1 MRISI
6 GGNMRKLRLDKGLTQ
21 EQLAEVFNVS
31 AQAVSRWENDQA
43 YPDISLL
50 PGLAMYYGVSIDEIV
65 GMEVIRKEERLNAVM
80 NEIYTLARRG
90 SMGGAVELA
99 RESLRIYPDNASL
112 LMALGEALA
121 RMGGDEAV
129 CREAIAVSERV
140 LEHHEISMKA
150 RSTTAVNLL
159 FLYMRAGEREKAK
172 DLTKTLPHI
181 WESRE
186 MVMPEVYEGEE
197 YREELKRAV
206 RKALTFLCLKADQ
219 CEGRKMGE
227 VPEYVQLGVEFE
239 NGMSGGEL
247 LKRIGEFL
255 EG

>member
-6 GGNMRKLRLDKGLTQ
+6 GGNMRKLRLSKGLTQ
-21 EQLAEVFNVS
+21 EQLAEVFGIS

-43 YPDISLL
+43 YPDVTLL
-50 PGLAMYYGVSIDEIV
+50 PGLAMYYGVSIDEIL
-65 GMEVIRKEERLNAVM
+65 GMEGIRKEERLHSVM

-90 SMGGAVELA
+90 EMDGAIAAA
-99 RESLRIYPDNASL
+99 RENLRLYPDNAPL

-121 RMGGDEAV
+121 RKEGDEAALS
-129 CREAIAVSERV
+129 EAIMVSERV
-140 LEHHEISMKA
+140 LAHAQISMKA

-159 FLYMRAGEREKAK
+159 FLYMKAGETEKAEALVK
-172 DLTKTLPHI
+172 SLPHI

-197 YREELKRAV
+197 YREALKKAV
-206 RKALTFLCLKADQ
+206 RKALVFLCMKI
-219 CEGRKMGE
+219 EGCDGRSAGE
-227 VPEYVQLGVEFE
+227 VPGYVQLGVEFE
-239 NGMSGGEL
+239 NGMSDQEMMG
-247 LKRIGEFL
+247 RIGEFL